1 MVAAARGQVSGT
13 PRVILRLEGFM
24 LGALCIW
31 LFAGTG
37 ASWWLFAA
45 LILAPDLG
53 MLLYLANPRLGATLY
68 NATHSL
74 IGPALLAIANL
85 SLALPMALA
94 IALIWAGHIAFDRG
108 LGYGLKYPSLFA
120 DTHLGVLG
128 PPRKAG

>member
-1 MVAAARGQVSGT
+1 MVAAVRGQVSGT

-53 MLLYLANPRLGATLY
+53 MLGYLANPRLGATLY

-74 IGPALLAIANL
+74 IGPALLAIASL

-108 LGYGLKYPSLFA
+108 LGYGLKYPSFFA

>member
-1 MVAAARGQVSGT
+1 
-13 PRVILRLEGFM
+13 M

-53 MLLYLANPRLGATLY
+53 MLGYLSNPRLGATLY

-74 IGPALLAIANL
+74 IGPALLAIASL

-94 IALIWAGHIAFDRG
+94 IALIWAGHIEFDRG